1 MEPLQR
7 AADVFILIVSESVF
21 YSYIDPTRIKR
32 GTMHPHQLRW
42 ILTHI
47 VTFAFFTSRCWS
59 LSVPKPVEGM
69 RDLASKSTMDR
80 RASIKSIF
88 LNSLCIAIVAPS
100 NADAVADE
108 GIATVTDSSIG
119 KGFRR
124 SAIQGARIIDNLDEK
139 WERFSDSLRD
149 KNMCDENTGR
159 RLFDNG
165 FRRDGTR
172 VGNPVLGSLCNPQPL
187 LPFDSTMAEKILDL
201 AVISAVTSNSYGSI
215 KLDSLQDSIRETE
228 DLVRTSFE
236 RNIQSSGNEEEK
248 KHKSFNFKFYSKMRA
263 ISNFMPNKDDQASVK
278 KFQLTWGNKLVS
290 ELAPSADR
298 NDYSSPFPEIKDEF
312 EDYDYDKG
320 DLLDALGTVKVA
332 LDNLRNAG
340 IIGYFEISIPYDDY
354 GSVVTVA
361 IDDYVPISAEI
372 LLSEQNYSIGGPA
385 SAIIKSAMDK
395 AKIAFSL
402 NSFYLD
408 PSTTKQ
414 DIYNPSQLLLS
425 LNNLRKI

>member
-1 MEPLQR
+1 VFVIALQR
-7 AADVFILIVSESVF
+7 AAGVSELVF
-21 YSYIDPTRIKR
+21 CNYIDPTGIGG
-32 GTMHPHQLRW
+32 GTMHPHQRRW

-47 VTFAFFTSRCWS
+47 VTFAFLTSRCWS
-59 LSVPKPVEGM
+59 FSVPKPVKGLK
-69 RDLASKSTMDR
+69 DLAFKSTMDR

-88 LNSLCIAIVAPS
+88 LNSLCIATVAPS
-100 NADAVADE
+100 NVDAVTDE
-108 GIATVTDSSIG
+108 GIAAVTESSIG

-165 FRRDGTR
+165 FRKDGTR

-187 LPFDSTMAEKILDL
+187 LPFDSTMADKILDL
-201 AVISAVTSNSYGSI
+201 AIISAATLNSNGSL
-215 KLDSLQDSIRETE
+215 KLDSLQDSIHETE

-236 RNIQSSGNEEEK
+236 RNIQSSSDEEEK
-248 KHKSFNFKFYSKMRA
+248 KHKLFNFKFYSQMRA
-263 ISNFMPNKDDQASVK
+263 ISNSTNKDDQTSLK
-278 KFQLTWGNKLVS
+278 TFQLTWGNKLVS
-290 ELAPSADR
+290 ELAPFADR
-298 NDYSSPFPEIKDEF
+298 KDYSSPFPEIKDEF

-372 LLSEQNYSIGGPA
+372 LLSEQNYGIGGPA
-385 SAIIKSAMDK
+385 LAIIKSAMDK
-395 AKIAFSL
+395 AKIACSL
-402 NSFYLD
+402 DSFYLD